1 MSVADDVHHK
11 RTDLRHDPSFHDE
24 ADGGVGVQLDGGLV
38 YRLWRGLSVEAG
50 YQYWRVKSGGGTSTA
65 TRCPAMSTA
74 RCSGIARTATVRTSV
89 CNGGSD
95 QPRGDA

>member
-50 YQYWRVKSGGGTSTA
+50 
-65 TRCPAMSTA
+65 
-74 RCSGIARTATVRTSV
+74 
-89 CNGGSD
+89 
-95 QPRGDA
+95 